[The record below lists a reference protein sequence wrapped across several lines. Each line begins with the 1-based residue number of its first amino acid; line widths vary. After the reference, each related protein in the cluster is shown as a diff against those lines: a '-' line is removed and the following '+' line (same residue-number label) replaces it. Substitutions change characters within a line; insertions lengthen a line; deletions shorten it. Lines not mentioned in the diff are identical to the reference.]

1 MKNDNTN
8 IKTNNQ
14 KRARKHAAVVTFLSS
29 IAITAPTFSLMSF
42 VTATSQAQA
51 AGQPAGQ
58 PEIARRIGAI
68 KAISANSITLAPDT
82 GAEITVTVQPNAR
95 LLRIAPGAKDL
106 KDATPV
112 QLQDLKVGDRIRVRG
127 QGSADGASI
136 AALEII
142 VIPHSDLEARHEQER
157 QDWQKRGL
165 GGVVSAVD
173 PATNTVTISVT
184 SLGVKK
190 DVAVHTSKT
199 TVFRRYAPDS
209 VKFDDAKPG
218 TLQDIQPGDQLR
230 ARGDRSADGS
240 ELTAEEVVTGTFR
253 NVAGLINTVDA
264 SAGTIS
270 VQDLLSKKPVQ
281 VKISS
286 DSQLHKLPPEMAQR
300 IAMRL
305 KGSMPP
311 GTPGAPGASGSG
323 SAPAAA
329 SGQTPGGATPGGAG
343 AVATGAP
350 PAGGSYG
357 GMRPSGGAP
366 DFQQML
372 SRMPAVTLA
381 DLHKGDAVLVVTTQ
395 GTATSGGTAITLL
408 SGVEPI
414 LQAAPSGSQAM
425 MLAPWSLGGAPGGD
439 AGP

>member
-1 MKNDNTN
+1 MKNDN
-8 IKTNNQ
+8 KNNT
-14 KRARKHAAVVTFLSS
+14 KNTVIVAFLSS
-29 IAITAPTFSLMSF
+29 VIAIAGVSLSPASF
-42 VTATSQAQA
+42 ARATSQAQDSGQA
-51 AGQPAGQ
+51 TGQPA
-58 PEIARRIGAI
+58 IARRLGAI
-68 KAISANSITLAPDT
+68 KAVNGNAITLVPDT
-82 GAEITVTVQPNAR
+82 GPEIAVTVQPNAR

-112 QLQDLKVGDRIRVRG
+112 QLQDLQVGDRVRVRG

-136 AALEII
+136 AALEVI
-142 VIPHSDLEARHEQER
+142 VISHSELEAHHEQER

-165 GGVVSAVD
+165 GGLVSAVD
-173 PATNTVTISVT
+173 PAAGTVTISVT

-209 VKFDDAKPG
+209 VKFDDAKAG

-240 ELTAEEVVTGTFR
+240 EVTAEEVVTGTFR
-253 NVAGLINTVDA
+253 NVAGLINSVDA

-270 VQDLLSKKPVQ
+270 VQDLLSKKAVQ
-281 VKISS
+281 VKITS

-311 GTPGAPGASGSG
+311 GTPGAAGSSGSG
-323 SAPAAA
+323 SAPAGNGQQ
-329 SGQTPGGATPGGAG
+329 SGPPSGGTTPGSGAAGGGGAPG
-343 AVATGAP
+343 
-350 PAGGSYG
+350 GGSYG
-357 GMRPSGGAP
+357 GARQGGGAP

-381 DLHKGDAVLVVTTQ
+381 DLHKGDAVLIVTTQ
-395 GTATSGGTAITLL
+395 GTATGGGTAITLL
-408 SGVEPI
+408 GGVEPI
-414 LQAAPSGSQAM
+414 LQAAPNGSQAM

-439 AGP
+439 SGP